1 MLPDGGYGAL
11 LHKLAAGIEVR
22 YHSPVVAIESRDDG
36 SAGSAGELIRVVTMD
51 EVQKGTRLEHE
62 ERRLLASPASLTPL
76 LPPQVHK
83 AEAVI
88 VTVPLGVLK
97 RTPDEGGIRFEPPL
111 PPAHLSAI
119 SRLGFGLLN
128 KVALFFPKVFWP
140 HQTDFFGRTARDPKQ
155 RGRFFLFFN
164 LHQSSGQPALLA
176 LIAGSAAQDLEK
188 LDDDDVANE
197 ALEALRTM
205 FGKVRRDGTR
215 LGTAHGLVAHP
226 ARASPLYTGA
236 EAEEGDRHAV
246 GRRRVRVRLVLAH
259 PGRRLRPRLP
269 HARAARQPPP
279 LLCRRAHDRGA
290 PGDGGGRPPLG
301 PPRRPQGAQAVPDDA
316 EPGQRRV
323 ARRRRR
329 VVVGQRR
336 RPHAPLSERAG
347 SARGEEYVCACVA

>member
-51 EVQKGTRLEHE
+51 EVHYGTRLEHE
-62 ERRLLASPASLTPL
+62 ERRLLASPAALTPL
-76 LPPQVHK
+76 LPLQVHK

-197 ALEALRTM
+197 ALDALRTM

-215 LGTAHGLVAHP
+215 LGSAHGPMAH
-226 ARASPLYTGA
+226 L
-236 EAEEGDRHAV
+236 
-246 GRRRVRVRLVLAH
+246 
-259 PGRRLRPRLP
+259 PRLP
-269 HARAARQPPP
+269 ALLQVPKPKKVIVTRWGDDEYAYGSYSHIQVGASGRDYHTLEQPVNHRLYFAGEHTIEEHPATVVGAHLSGLRAARKVHKRYQTT
-279 LLCRRAHDRGA
+279 LSQGSGA
-290 PGDGGGRPPLG
+290 SPDGAAASSSANGGGR
-301 PPRRPQGAQAVPDDA
+301 
-316 EPGQRRV
+316 
-323 ARRRRR
+323 ARR
-329 VVVGQRR
+329 
-336 RPHAPLSERAG
+336 
-347 SARGEEYVCACVA
+347 

>member
-1 MLPDGGYGAL
+1 M
-11 LHKLAAGIEVR
+11 
-22 YHSPVVAIESRDDG
+22 
-36 SAGSAGELIRVVTMD
+36 
-51 EVQKGTRLEHE
+51 
-62 ERRLLASPASLTPL
+62 
-76 LPPQVHK
+76 HK

-197 ALEALRTM
+197 ALDALRTM

-226 ARASPLYTGA
+226 ARASPLCSSL
-236 EAEEGDRHAV
+236 RRCRS
-246 GRRRVRVRLVLAH
+246 RRR
-259 PGRRLRPRLP
+259 
-269 HARAARQPPP
+269 
-279 LLCRRAHDRGA
+279 
-290 PGDGGGRPPLG
+290 
-301 PPRRPQGAQAVPDDA
+301 
-316 EPGQRRV
+316 
-323 ARRRRR
+323 
-329 VVVGQRR
+329 
-336 RPHAPLSERAG
+336 
-347 SARGEEYVCACVA
+347 